1 MRTPYWQ
8 DIILEAIFTERST
21 QLTDKQNTYT
31 FRVAPNVNKI
41 DIKRAVEEAFNV
53 KVKDVRTINV
63 RGKTSTRWARR
74 RFLVGTTSSWKKAMV
89 TLQPGYGI
97 DFV

>member
-8 DIILEAIFTERST
+8 DVIEEAIFTERST
-21 QLTDKQNTYT
+21 QLTENQNAYT
-31 FRVAPNVNKI
+31 FRVAPSATKI

-53 KVKDVRTINV
+53 KVKHVRTVNV

-74 RFLVGTTSSWKKAMV
+74 RFLVGTTSSWKKAIV